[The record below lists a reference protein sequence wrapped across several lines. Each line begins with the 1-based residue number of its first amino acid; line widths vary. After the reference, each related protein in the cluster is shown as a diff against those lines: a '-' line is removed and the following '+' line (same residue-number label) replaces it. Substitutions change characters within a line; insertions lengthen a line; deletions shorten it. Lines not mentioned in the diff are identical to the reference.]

1 MFNVSN
7 NQIVSIPS
15 NALKDLAN
23 LKHLDV
29 ANNKLNRLLDNQFVY
44 LTSIESI
51 NMSNNQ
57 INSIQPFTLI
67 DLLTL
72 HELDLSKNQLQT
84 DDFLEQSAPVN
95 SINLS
100 NNRYQQINLLAL
112 KNVGTI
118 HLNGN
123 RWNCSWLLHALKSN
137 EYRMANIQFGFE
149 FDDVEHDSL
158 IKPMAEEVECFDY
171 RQSIDHPTIKRII
184 ILHSDNCATGKSSE
198 NEPKVKQFHV
208 LGKHS

>member
-1 MFNVSN
+1 M
-7 NQIVSIPS
+7 
-15 NALKDLAN
+15 
-23 LKHLDV
+23 

-57 INSIQPFTLI
+57 INSIQPFTLT
-67 DLLTL
+67 DLHTL

-84 DDFLEQSAPVN
+84 DDFLEQSAPVD

-123 RWNCSWLLHALKSN
+123 RWNCSWLLQALKSN
-137 EYRMANIQFGFE
+137 EHRVTNIQFGFE
-149 FDDVEHDSL
+149 FDDVEHDIL

-171 RQSIDHPTIKRII
+171 RQSIDHPTVKRII
-184 ILHSDNCATGKSSE
+184 ILHSDNCAAGKNSE
-198 NEPKVKQFHV
+198 NEPKVKQFH
-208 LGKHS
+208 LLSKHS